1 MSNLGQSIVEGVTFL
16 MIPLTQ
22 SSILISDVLWVK
34 CGDDRVV
41 KYGSMH
47 GLPQYTRKA
56 CGYQFM
62 KNTAYDY

>member
-1 MSNLGQSIVEGVTFL
+1 
-16 MIPLTQ
+16 MIQLIQ

-34 CGDDRVV
+34 WGDDRVV

-56 CGYQFM
+56 RGYQFM

>member
-1 MSNLGQSIVEGVTFL
+1 

-34 CGDDRVV
+34 YGYNRVV
-41 KYGSMH
+41 KYGSMY
-47 GLPQYTRKA
+47 GLPYYTRKA